1 MPVTTTE
8 APMRLADLVVEGT
21 ELKGDGEV
29 PVTALT
35 ADSRDVV
42 PGAVFAA
49 LEGARADGLDHVDD
63 AIARGAVAVLGDHR
77 LAARELAAARLVAAD
92 PRRALALA
100 AARLFTRQ
108 PRTAVAV
115 TGTNGKT
122 STASFTRQLWR
133 ALGLHAASLGTL
145 GVDAPDF
152 PTGDS
157 LTTPDPVAL
166 HRLLADL
173 AEAGI
178 DHLVLEA
185 SSHGLDQRRLDG
197 VELTAGAFLNLTRDH
212 LDYHGSEAA
221 YLAAKWRLFDP
232 LLPPGAT
239 AVLNADMPDAAAL
252 TAAARG
258 RGLRVVEIGRAGA
271 DYQLEAVTPRA
282 HGQVLTLA
290 LDGARHDVELAV
302 VGGFQAY
309 NLLAALALAEAAGAD
324 RSALLAA
331 VAELRGPRGR
341 MELVAGHPSGAAVFV
356 DYAHTPDAL
365 AQALAGLRPHAA
377 GRLHVVFGCG
387 GDRDP
392 GKRAEMG
399 AIAARLADRAIVT
412 DDNPRGEDPATIRRA
427 ILAAAP
433 GALEIGGRE
442 AAIAAALDELRAGD
456 VLLVAGKGHETGQI
470 VGDRV
475 HPFDDAEVVRR
486 RLGPTEA
493 PR

>member
-1 MPVTTTE
+1 
-8 APMRLADLVVEGT
+8 MRLADLVVEGGT
-21 ELKGDGEV
+21 LHGDGTL

-49 LEGARADGLDHVDD
+49 LKGGRADGLDHVDE

-77 LAARELAAARLVAAD
+77 LAAREVPVARLVADD

-100 AARLFTRQ
+100 AARLFARQ

-133 ALGLHAASLGTL
+133 ALGRRAASLGTL
-145 GVDAPDF
+145 GVDAPGF
-152 PTGDS
+152 APGDS

-166 HRLLADL
+166 HRLLAEL
-173 AEAGI
+173 AGAGI

-232 LLPPGAT
+232 LLPCGAT
-239 AVLNADMPDAAAL
+239 AVLNADMPDAGAL
-252 TAAARG
+252 AAAARD
-258 RGLRVVEIGRAGA
+258 RGLRVVELGRAGA
-271 DYQLEAVTPRA
+271 DYRLEAVTPKA
-282 HGQVLTLA
+282 DGQVLTLA
-290 LDGARHDVELAV
+290 LDGARHEVELAV

-309 NLLAALALAEAAGAD
+309 NLLAALALAEAGGGD

-365 AQALAGLRPHAA
+365 EQALAGLRPHAA

-392 GKRAEMG
+392 GKRPEMG
-399 AIAARLADRAIVT
+399 AIAARLADRAVVT
-412 DDNPRGEDPATIRRA
+412 DDNPRGEDPPTIRRA
-427 ILAAAP
+427 ILAVAP
-433 GALEIGGRE
+433 DAVEIGGRE
-442 AAIAAALDELRAGD
+442 AAIAAALDDLRAGD
-456 VLLVAGKGHETGQI
+456 VLLIAGKGHETGQI
-470 VGDRV
+470 VGERV

-486 RLGPTEA
+486 LLGLTEA

>member
-1 MPVTTTE
+1 
-8 APMRLADLVVEGT
+8 MRLADLVVEGCT
-21 ELKGDGEV
+21 LDGDGTL

-49 LEGARADGLDHVDD
+49 LKGGRSDGLDHAAE
-63 AIARGAVAVLGDHR
+63 AIARGAVAVLGDRR
-77 LAARELAAARLVAAD
+77 LATRELAAARLVADD

-100 AARLFTRQ
+100 AARLFERQ

-133 ALGLHAASLGTL
+133 ALGRRAASLGTL
-145 GVDAPDF
+145 GVDAPGF
-152 PTGDS
+152 AAGAS

-166 HRLLADL
+166 HRLLAEL
-173 AEAGI
+173 ADAGV

-197 VELTAGAFLNLTRDH
+197 VALTAAAFLNLTRDH
-212 LDYHGSEAA
+212 LDYHGSAEA

-239 AVLNADMPDAAAL
+239 AVLNADMADAGAL
-252 TAAARG
+252 AAAARG

-271 DYQLEAVTPRA
+271 DYRLEAVRPRPD
-282 HGQVLTLA
+282 GQVLTLA
-290 LDGARHDVELAV
+290 LDGERHEVELPV

-309 NLLAALALAEAAGAD
+309 NLLAALALAEAGGGD
-324 RSALLAA
+324 RTALAAA
-331 VAELRGPRGR
+331 VAALRGPRGR
-341 MELVAGHPSGAAVFV
+341 MELVAEHPTGAAVFV

-365 AQALAGLRPHAA
+365 EQALAGLRPHAA

-392 GKRAEMG
+392 GKRPEMG
-399 AIAARLADRAIVT
+399 AIAARLADRAVVT
-412 DDNPRGEDPATIRRA
+412 DDNPRGEDPAAIRRA
-427 ILAAAP
+427 VLAAAP
-433 GALEIGGRE
+433 EAIEIGGRE
-442 AAIAAALDELRAGD
+442 AAIAASLEELDAGD

-475 HPFDDAEVVRR
+475 YPFDDAAVVRR
-486 RLGPTEA
+486 LLGVAEA